1 MSLPP
6 PKQITQDVKKTSLEF
21 KPSTQIPVSS
31 INLSN
36 LSNVVRPMTS
46 LSIQKPNPSASIQ
59 IPVRN
64 EDRREDRKEDDRRDY
79 RDERR
84 EHERRDYRDDY
95 RDERN
100 EKRDYKDERDDRR
113 DYRDERDDKRDESS
127 DDESSDDEPK
137 SSKYKISN
145 LITLF
150 NKNSITLHNI
160 FTYRKRVMFLLVS
173 HEVIM
178 YSIYIPSKYEMYI
191 DRSLG
196 IPTYEL
202 ADDEEEEEDTDTL
215 FYNRLPIENIR
226 RTKVSKSKSLQR
238 FLPLVTESPIKM
250 MYIDEGFISYISR
263 QNTIDSLLL
272 LSPCKLTGYYYITD
286 LEFFFKNLPKLL
298 DEFTRFERALNDAVY
313 DRLTTELDV
322 AKNAITK
329 AQKMIVTLKPKEE
342 KIGFATAIHKLNK
355 YVQDEKSKEKAKDML
370 VKLRNKNLNKMFEI
384 ENITYV
390 MKEFK

>member
-6 PKQITQDVKKTSLEF
+6 PKQPMQDAI
-21 KPSTQIPVSS
+21 KPSSEVKPSLQSSQSLNSQSLATLIRPMSSLSLQRPDTHRPLSSSSQIP
-31 INLSN
+31 I
-36 LSNVVRPMTS
+36 R
-46 LSIQKPNPSASIQ
+46 Q
-59 IPVRN
+59 
-64 EDRREDRKEDDRRDY
+64 DDRRDDRRDDY

-84 EHERRDYRDDY
+84 DERRDDYRDDY
-95 RDERN
+95 RD
-100 EKRDYKDERDDRR
+100 DRR
-113 DYRDERDDKRDESS
+113 DDHRDKRDESS
-127 DDESSDDEPK
+127 SEDESESEDDEPK
-137 SSKYKISN
+137 ASKYKISN

-202 ADDEEEEEDTDTL
+202 ADDEDEEEDTDTL

-250 MYIDEGFISYISR
+250 MYIDEGFVSYISR

-322 AKNAITK
+322 AKHAITK

-342 KIGFATAIHKLNK
+342 KVGFATAVHKLNK
-355 YVQDEKSKEKAKDML
+355 YVQDEKSKDKAKDML
-370 VKLRNKNLNKMFEI
+370 IKLRNKNLNKMFEI